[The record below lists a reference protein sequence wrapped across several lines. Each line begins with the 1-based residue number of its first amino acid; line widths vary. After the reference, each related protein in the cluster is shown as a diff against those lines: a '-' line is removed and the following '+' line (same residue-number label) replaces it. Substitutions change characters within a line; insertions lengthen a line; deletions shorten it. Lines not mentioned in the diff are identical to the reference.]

1 MKRLS
6 LNYYDSKNRV
16 YNKIENMS
24 KSKEYGA
31 QLYNAA
37 VLTVGAVGVS
47 FASRKL
53 TKDTLGVPMT
63 LNGSA
68 KPALAFGLS
77 AIGVKMLKD
86 KDLLPDN
93 PFKTS

>member
-1 MKRLS
+1 MIV
-6 LNYYDSKNRV
+6 KNRV
-16 YNKIENMS
+16 YNKIEDMS
-24 KSKEYGA
+24 KSKA
-31 QLYNAA
+31 QLYDAA

-63 LNGSA
+63 LSGSA
-68 KPALAFGLS
+68 KLALAFGLS

-86 KDLLPDN
+86 KSILPDN
-93 PFKTS
+93 PFKAS

>member
-1 MKRLS
+1 
-6 LNYYDSKNRV
+6 
-16 YNKIENMS
+16 MS

-31 QLYNAA
+31 QLYNTA

-47 FASRKL
+47 FVSRKL

-68 KPALAFGLS
+68 KLALAFGIS

-86 KDLLPDN
+86 KSVLPDN